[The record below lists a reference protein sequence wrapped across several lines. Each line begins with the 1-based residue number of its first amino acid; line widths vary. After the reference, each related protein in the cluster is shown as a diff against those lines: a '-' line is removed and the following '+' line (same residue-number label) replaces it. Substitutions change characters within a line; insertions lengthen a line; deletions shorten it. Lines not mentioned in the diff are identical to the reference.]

1 MPRQGRV
8 KQAFITSVAIASG
21 IAIVQSITILTSW
34 ASRPKFYSVE
44 ELYEVREEII
54 AEIENPEETSPPG
67 FFTATFLSFDSE
79 GPEPRLIQ
87 ELQEIEAQILIE
99 HRAEDNW
106 YQALTLGGKAAEI
119 GLIRNPTVASR
130 QEEQYLWQKAIENL
144 EAIPPDSLQA
154 EKTARK
160 IQDYKE
166 SLGHATYQLRQ
177 VQANLLEEIRKESGL
192 SKYATIVI
200 CNLQRRCMS
209 LRGDEPPASPASL
222 IKVPIAVALMHKL
235 SEENISIDEEVM
247 VQRANFTEDA
257 SEIRVRKR
265 YPLKTIVGQTIA
277 RSSNIGTN
285 QLIDYVGRDYINQ
298 VLEDGGYQVTRVNYK
313 LIGNRIKPKNMG
325 RKANRITSGELTEM
339 MVQIYNGEHPG
350 SDVLMEALA
359 DQKDRLLGYAGL
371 EELKDAEWLG
381 EKTGENSKAMGT
393 TLAMNIGGQIYIV
406 TVTDNRGG
414 RDPQI
419 RNCVRA
425 IADYII
431 NKGSL

>member
-1 MPRQGRV
+1 MSKPGRV
-8 KQAFITSVAIASG
+8 KRTLITSVAIAAS
-21 IAIVQSITILTSW
+21 IAIVQTITTITSW
-34 ASRPKFYSVE
+34 ATRPQYYSLE
-44 ELYEVREEII
+44 ELYQTRERLIEEI
-54 AEIENPEETSPPG
+54 ETEDETSQPS
-67 FFTATFLSFDSE
+67 FFATTFLSYEQELPD
-79 GPEPRLIQ
+79 PKLIRQ
-87 ELQEIEAQILIE
+87 LQEIEAQIIVE

-119 GLIRNPTVASR
+119 GLIPTPTVDSR

-144 EAIPPDSLQA
+144 QAIHPDSLIG
-154 EKTARK
+154 EKTAKK

-192 SKYATIVI
+192 SKNATIVV

-209 LRGDEPPASPASL
+209 LRGDQPPASPASL
-222 IKVPIAVALMHKL
+222 IKVPVAVALMHKL
-235 SEENISIDEEVM
+235 SEENISVDEELLVD
-247 VQRANFTEDA
+247 RSNFTEDA

-265 YPLKTIVGQTIA
+265 YPLKTIMGQMID
-277 RSSNIGTN
+277 RSSNIATN

-298 VLEDGGYQVTRVNYK
+298 VLEDGGYKVTRVNYK
-313 LIGNRIKPKNMG
+313 LIGNRIKPKNLG

-339 MVQIYNGEHPG
+339 MVQIYNREHPG
-350 SDVLMEALA
+350 SDILIEVLAN
-359 DQKDRLLGYAGL
+359 QKDRLLGYAAL
-371 EELKDAEWLG
+371 EQLEGVQWVG

-393 TLAMNIGGQIYIV
+393 TLAMYIDGQIYIV

-419 RNCVRA
+419 RKSIRA